1 MHIKTKLL
9 IVFVFNLIYLKN
21 YSQEIS
27 ISGKIVDSTGVSLVN
42 ANILA
47 FPELEDVDAS
57 FAISDEKG
65 NYNLKLK
72 SSIKYIIDVSYL
84 GYNKVSFEI
93 YPTKDTSKNIT
104 LSPYVNQLEEVLL
117 SYKIPVQVKKDTV
130 IYNTDAFVSGKEVKL
145 RDVLKKLPGMEVDRD
160 GNVLAFGKKITK
172 VLIEDEI
179 FFSGDSKLA
188 VNNIPADAI
197 DKVTILDNYTEIDF
211 LKGLIETD
219 EVAMNVVLKEDKK
232 NFVFGDVDA
241 GRGVKHEYL
250 LHSNIFYYS
259 PKTNINSIIDF
270 NNIGVKSFALS
281 DYIDFEGGFGKLM
294 ENVNASNSFLNES
307 LPSFISDAF
316 SVKDKR
322 SFGAINFK
330 TDISNGLKLNSYVIS
345 GINSSENR
353 VEATNTFLSDNY
365 SFIENRNNNSD
376 SDKIFSLGKITLESY
391 SKGNKNFKI
400 NSFFNASND
409 IINGNLISNN
419 PKGSANFIT
428 NSNNKSVVLKQNIGY
443 SKKANEHQ
451 TYTIESTLKYSRS
464 QPFKKFRT
472 TQPLLEQYLS
482 TENFDFFS
490 MTQNQNVKNLSF
502 DVIYKNYWILNNYNH
517 IYTSIGSNIVFE
529 NFNST
534 TEPEISYNNSINS
547 ANFINEIHYLLQDNF
562 LGNEYKFLRGIF
574 TVKFGLFYH
583 HYFLRNSQMSL
594 NAFNKVQMFTPK
606 LNFEVDLK
614 KRSKVDFSYKYDVR
628 FPKSYM
634 LAENLII
641 RNFNSI
647 FKGDNNLEEE
657 YFHTSSLNYS
667 NFNLVRETNFNA
679 HFLYIKKT
687 QSIKNQYE
695 LNGINQFINA
705 INFYQPENGI
715 SSKIRFSKRMENIKF
730 FIQNKSSYN
739 EYIQLVNHKK
749 SLNISKKISLGGK
762 IDTYFNKWP
771 NFELSYTHELSNY
784 SSDNFNATFT
794 KSVYFSKLNYVFL
807 KNFNLA
813 FDYEIQNYFNES
825 RTITNN
831 FNTANLELF
840 YQKEDSRWKYVVTGT
855 NLLNRKF
862 LRSNSLNDFILI
874 DSKNYLLPRLV
885 VFKVSYKL

>member
-1 MHIKTKLL
+1 MHIKIKLL
-9 IVFVFNLIYLKN
+9 IVFVFNLIYFKN

-27 ISGKIVDSTGVSLVN
+27 ITGKILDSTGVYLAN

-47 FPELEDVDAS
+47 FPELEDVGAS

-104 LSPYVNQLEEVLL
+104 LSPYVNQLDEVLL

-145 RDVLKKLPGMEVDRD
+145 RDVLKRLPGMEVDRD

-179 FFSGDSKLA
+179 FFTGDSKLA

-219 EVAMNVVLKEDKK
+219 EVALNVGLKEDKK

-241 GRGVKHEYL
+241 GRGVKYEYL

-294 ENVNASNSFLNES
+294 ENVNASNSFLNEG
-307 LPSFISDAF
+307 LPSFVSDDF
-316 SVKDKR
+316 SVKDKK

-330 TDISNGLKLNSYVIS
+330 TDISHGLKLNSYVIS
-345 GINSSENR
+345 GINSSEKR
-353 VEATNTFLSDNY
+353 VDATNTFLYDNY

-376 SDKIFSLGKITLESY
+376 SDKIFSLGKITLENY
-391 SKGNKNFKI
+391 SKGKKNFKI

-419 PKGSANFIT
+419 PKGSTNFIT
-428 NSNNKSVVLKQNIGY
+428 NSNNKRVVLKQNIGF

-451 TYTIESTLKYSRS
+451 TYTIESTLQYSRS
-464 QPFKKFRT
+464 QPFKEYKT
-472 TQPLLEQYLS
+472 TQPLLEQFLS
-482 TENFDFFS
+482 AENVDFFN
-490 MTQNQNVKNLSF
+490 MAQNQNVKNLSF
-502 DVIYKNYWILNNYNH
+502 DVIYKNYWILNNNNH
-517 IYTSIGSNIVFE
+517 IYTSIGSNMVFE
-529 NFNST
+529 NFNSN
-534 TEPEISYNNSINS
+534 TEPEISYNNSFNS
-547 ANFINEIHYLLQDNF
+547 ANFINEIYYLLQDNF
-562 LGNEYKFLRGIF
+562 LGSEYKFLRGIF
-574 TVKFGLFYH
+574 TVKFGLIYH
-583 HYFLRNSQMSL
+583 HYFLRNSQKLL
-594 NAFNKVQMFTPK
+594 NAFNKVKIFTPK
-606 LNFEVDLK
+606 INFEIDLK

-647 FKGDNNLEEE
+647 FKGDSNLEEE

-695 LNGINQFINA
+695 LDGINQFINA

-739 EYIQLVNHKK
+739 EYIQLVNNKK
-749 SLNISKKISLGGK
+749 SLNISKKISMGGK
-762 IDTYFNKWP
+762 IDTYFDKWP

-784 SSDNFNATFT
+784 SSDNFNSTFT
-794 KSVYFSKLNYVFL
+794 KSVYFGKLNYIFL

-813 FDYEIQNYFNES
+813 FDYEIQNYFNAS
-825 RTITNN
+825 RTITNY
-831 FNTANLELF
+831 FNTANIELF
-840 YQKEDSRWKYVVTGT
+840 YQKEDSRWKYVITGT
-855 NLLNRKF
+855 NLLNRNF

-874 DSKNYLLPRLV
+874 DTKNYILPRIV